1 MQKISKEQA
10 DGYGKTASIEVFI
23 KVRKDS
29 QIPAFDVVSDFYF
42 QSEEQSKYN
51 DKVAEM
57 LVEYN
62 GMFLDDVMKLEEQ
75 DVFSAIGE
83 NIHPKDRFA
92 IPALR
97 AVKKAIINYFQVSG
111 QVERHRKASEKVI
124 CHCKHVTE
132 QEIKEAVE
140 KGKDSFIEVMKYT
153 GCGTGCGS
161 CSRKAREIAE
171 GFIKTSLGS
180 L

>member
-1 MQKISKEQA
+1 MQKFSKEEA
-10 DGYGKTASIEVFI
+10 DGCGKTADIEVFV

-29 QIPAFDVVSDFYF
+29 QIPAFDAVGDFYF

-57 LVEYN
+57 LTEYN
-62 GMFLDDVMKLEEQ
+62 GMFLDDVMKLEEK
-75 DVFSAIGE
+75 DVFSAMGE
-83 NIHPKDRFA
+83 DIHAKDRFA

-97 AVKKAIINYFQVSG
+97 AVKKAIINYFKESDQ
-111 QVERHRKASEKVI
+111 EDRYRKATDKVI
-124 CHCKHVTE
+124 CHCKHVTK

-140 KGKDSFIEVMKYT
+140 KGKDSFIEVMKST

-161 CSRKAREIAE
+161 CSRQAREIAE
-171 GFIKTSLGS
+171 GYIRTGLGS
-180 L
+180 F